1 MKRMTAGARAAGL
14 AVTVAAG
21 LLAVAGPA
29 RGATAAPAAE
39 APGGPGAMSF
49 FDLGRK
55 DCVGTARNTTSKVWY
70 TVAGGVLSDVYE
82 PTVDNTNVGTLQYIV
97 TDGSSFT
104 DLQTRDMTYTVA
116 ADPTGMACTV
126 TATSADHG
134 YQLVTTYVTDPA
146 SDTVLMQTRLS
157 AAPGSH
163 TNISGLHLYARLDA
177 HANGNGGGGGQN
189 AGGNTGVL
197 DTSTGSP
204 VPVVGST
211 NTVTQAANRD
221 YAVPT
226 FMALRAAAPSP
237 SASVGFAGTPS
248 DGLAMLDSARAL
260 TSYNSAQDGHVT
272 ATEQVIPD
280 SSGRVTL
287 ALGFGR
293 SQAGAMSAAGTALS
307 RPFGAVQDSY
317 TSGWDAYDGSLRR
330 PPARFPGLT
339 TAQAKDLDLRYYL
352 SANVIKASEDK
363 TFPGAIVASLA
374 SPWGQAVRPAPRST
388 ASRCTSA
395 PTARCSPATCTR
407 RSPAC

>member
-1 MKRMTAGARAAGL
+1 MTAGARAAGL
-14 AVTVAAG
+14 AVTVAAA

-146 SDTVLMQTRLS
+146 SETVLMQTRLS

-163 TNISGLHLYARLDA
+163 TNISGLHLYARRGRRPERGREHRRAGHQHRLPGA
-177 HANGNGGGGGQN
+177 GRRQHEHGHPGGQPGLRGAHVHGP
-189 AGGNTGVL
+189 AGQRT
-197 DTSTGSP
+197 
-204 VPVVGST
+204 VPVGQRRVRR
-211 NTVTQAANRD
+211 NTQRWS
-221 YAVPT
+221 
-226 FMALRAAAPSP
+226 RH
-237 SASVGFAGTPS
+237 
-248 DGLAMLDSARAL
+248 AR
-260 TSYNSAQDGHVT
+260 
-272 ATEQVIPD
+272 
-280 SSGRVTL
+280 
-287 ALGFGR
+287 LGPR
-293 SQAGAMSAAGTALS
+293 
-307 RPFGAVQDSY
+307 
-317 TSGWDAYDGSLRR
+317 
-330 PPARFPGLT
+330 
-339 TAQAKDLDLRYYL
+339 LDL
-352 SANVIKASEDK
+352 V
-363 TFPGAIVASLA
+363 
-374 SPWGQAVRPAPRST
+374 
-388 ASRCTSA
+388 
-395 PTARCSPATCTR
+395 
-407 RSPAC
+407 

>member
-1 MKRMTAGARAAGL
+1 
-14 AVTVAAG
+14 
-21 LLAVAGPA
+21 
-29 RGATAAPAAE
+29 
-39 APGGPGAMSF
+39 MSF

-82 PTVDNTNVGTLQYIV
+82 PTVDNTNVETLQYIV

-134 YQLVTTYVTDPA
+134 YRLVTDVRHRPGLGHRADADPA
-146 SDTVLMQTRLS
+146 VRRTRQPHEHQRP
-157 AAPGSH
+157 APVRPAGR
-163 TNISGLHLYARLDA
+163 AR
-177 HANGNGGGGGQN
+177 NGNGGGGGQN

-226 FMALRAAAPSP
+226 FMALRGQPRRPRRPASGSP
-237 SASVGFAGTPS
+237 GHAS
-248 DGLAMLDSARAL
+248 DGLAHAGLGPLTDTVLLSVKTGMLRRPSKL
-260 TSYNSAQDGHVT
+260 
-272 ATEQVIPD
+272 IPD
-280 SSGRVTL
+280 RSGRVTL

-307 RPFGAVQDSY
+307 PAVRRGPGSY
-317 TSGWDAYDGSLRR
+317 TAGWDGYDGSLRR
-330 PPARFPGLT
+330 PPARFPG
-339 TAQAKDLDLRYYL
+339 
-352 SANVIKASEDK
+352 
-363 TFPGAIVASLA
+363 
-374 SPWGQAVRPAPRST
+374 
-388 ASRCTSA
+388 
-395 PTARCSPATCTR
+395 
-407 RSPAC
+407 